1 LQTLFGKAWYGEEH
15 ELQSTG
21 TWQIQNWG
29 WNSPEDQFRW
39 ENFPGVFPV
48 MKLKRGKHIVY
59 LKPVLWATV
68 VGKTM
73 FCHSDT
79 LVGANCY
86 QHFIQIN
93 FVTHSNKMIKNPH
106 ENQEISIR
114 TIVKARTMLKHFLQV
129 KERLPDN
136 DFHNQEEGTTQKG
149 RSKSKKQ

>member
-1 LQTLFGKAWYGEEH
+1 
-15 ELQSTG
+15 
-21 TWQIQNWG
+21 
-29 WNSPEDQFRW
+29 
-39 ENFPGVFPV
+39 
-48 MKLKRGKHIVY
+48 
-59 LKPVLWATV
+59 
-68 VGKTM
+68 M